1 MKIFDCFMYFDE
13 DQVLDL
19 RLNILYQKVDYFVIV
34 ESTYNHKGE
43 EKKLLFDINKF
54 SKFKDKIIY
63 LVYNKIPANVKEF
76 EGNETLEQK
85 KTKYMF
91 NAIYRENSQR
101 NYISNGLNH
110 SDENDIILI
119 SDIDEIPKLDA
130 VNFKGIGNEILIFMQ
145 DMFHYKFNL
154 VIPNFKWHG
163 TKATK
168 KKNLISPQWLRNIKN
183 KKYPFYRIDTLFSKT
198 KYTNIKIIKDGGWH
212 FSNIKSPEKI
222 LYKYKSYLHHWEFE
236 EAKINEK
243 EIQNLINTKNAIY
256 NLKTDKKNKK
266 MGNGGSL
273 NRYEIKKLPVYIQNN
288 INKFKNWID

>member
-168 KKNLISPQWLRNIKN
+168 KKI
-183 KKYPFYRIDTLFSKT
+183 
-198 KYTNIKIIKDGGWH
+198 
-212 FSNIKSPEKI
+212 
-222 LYKYKSYLHHWEFE
+222 
-236 EAKINEK
+236 
-243 EIQNLINTKNAIY
+243 
-256 NLKTDKKNKK
+256 
-266 MGNGGSL
+266 
-273 NRYEIKKLPVYIQNN
+273 
-288 INKFKNWID
+288 